1 MPKTMIRADKAYRRQ
16 IDPRR
21 LREAA
26 RKTLAH
32 ESAPSRAELTLVI
45 TGDDEIRDLNRRYR
59 GVDAPTDVLSFAD
72 AGTDRRLVES
82 VYLGDV
88 IISYP
93 RAEAQAASAGH
104 SVTAELLLLV
114 VHGVLHLLG
123 HDHAD
128 RAEKRKMWA
137 AQKEILNELR
147 GGTPHSSPVRRL
159 TTLRSGK
166 KMI

>member
-1 MPKTMIRADKAYRRQ
+1 MPKIMVRADRAYRKQ

-32 ESAPSRAELTLVI
+32 ESAPSRAELTLVL

-72 AGTDRRLVES
+72 AEADMRLVEP

-88 IISYP
+88 IISYS
-93 RAEAQAASAGH
+93 RAEEQAGAAGH
-104 SVTAELLLLV
+104 TLLAELQLLV
-114 VHGVLHLLG
+114 IHGVLHLLG
-123 HDHAD
+123 YDHAGPE
-128 RAEKRKMWA
+128 EKALMWT
-137 AQKEILNELR
+137 AQAEILREL
-147 GGTPHSSPVRRL
+147 GISIARL
-159 TTLRSGK
+159 PE
-166 KMI
+166 